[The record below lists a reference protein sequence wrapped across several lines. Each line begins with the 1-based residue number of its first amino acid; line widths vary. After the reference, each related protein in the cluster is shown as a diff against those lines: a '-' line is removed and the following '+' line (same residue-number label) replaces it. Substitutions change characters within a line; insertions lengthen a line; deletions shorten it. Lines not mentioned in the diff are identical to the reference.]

1 MAHMK
6 RVDQLLVM
14 GALVEEEVIAIKRK
28 KKLCIRLKE
37 TKGLKRPLLSS
48 SKPLLP
54 VEPMG
59 YDL

>member
-28 KKLCIRLKE
+28 
-37 TKGLKRPLLSS
+37 TKTVYSIKRNKRIEAAVVKFIEAVTPGRADGL
-48 SKPLLP
+48 
-54 VEPMG
+54 
-59 YDL
+59 

>member
-28 KKLCIRLKE
+28 KNC
-37 TKGLKRPLLSS
+37 
-48 SKPLLP
+48 
-54 VEPMG
+54 VF
-59 YDL
+59 D